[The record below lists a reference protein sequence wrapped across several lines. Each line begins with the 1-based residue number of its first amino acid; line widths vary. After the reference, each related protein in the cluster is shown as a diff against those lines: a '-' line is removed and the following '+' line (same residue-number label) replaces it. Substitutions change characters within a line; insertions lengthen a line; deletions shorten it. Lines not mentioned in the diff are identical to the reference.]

1 METSFCSDSMFK
13 KAIKRLKCDFT
24 VNADKLI
31 IAFCI
36 VAILDLTFGSV
47 CSSKLILGIPCPF
60 CGLTRAGVA
69 LLSLDFKSAW
79 EFNPLIYYIS
89 FLILL
94 WLTERYLDLPIKKI
108 LFTLLIMLIVISIPL
123 YIYRWRC
130 FFPHTEPMTYRE
142 NNLLKILC
150 DLIARITGG

>member
-1 METSFCSDSMFK
+1 MFK

-79 EFNPLIYYIS
+79 AFNPLIYYIS
-89 FLILL
+89 ALILL
-94 WLTERYLDLPIKKI
+94 WLTEKYLNFPIKKI
-108 LFTLLIMLIVISIPL
+108 LFVLLIVLIVISIPL

-130 FFPHTEPMTYRE
+130 FFPHTEPMTYLE